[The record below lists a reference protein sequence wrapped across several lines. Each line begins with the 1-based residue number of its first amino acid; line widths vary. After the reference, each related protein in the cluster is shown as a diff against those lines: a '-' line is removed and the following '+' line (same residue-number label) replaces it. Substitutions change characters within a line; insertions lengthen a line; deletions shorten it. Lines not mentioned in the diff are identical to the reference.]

1 MTTEQVLKEAAGEL
15 SRILAARN
23 IVGEPLDLGDRVVIP
38 VTRFGLGFGAGGEY
52 MKDSD
57 SSGAGG
63 GGGIEP
69 VALLVVHK
77 DVKGPEGVQIFSLK
91 KENPVAQV
99 ITALSETVVP
109 QVIDLIK
116 NRDSEKDTG
125 KKTTEE

>member
-15 SRILAARN
+15 SRMISARN
-23 IVGEPLDLGDRVVIP
+23 VVGEPLDLGDRVVIP
-38 VTRFGLGFGAGGEY
+38 VTRFGVGFGAGGE
-52 MKDSD
+52 MVKDSD

-77 DVKGPEGVQIFSLK
+77 DVRGADGVQIFSLK

-99 ITALSETVVP
+99 ITALSETVIP
-109 QVIDLIK
+109 QVVDLIK
-116 NRDSEKDTG
+116 SKDSDKDTE

>member
-52 MKDSD
+52 EKDSD

-77 DVKGPEGVQIFSLK
+77 DVKGPDGVQIFSLK

-109 QVIDLIK
+109 QVVDLIK

>member
-15 SRILAARN
+15 SRIFAARN

-38 VTRFGLGFGAGGEY
+38 ITRFGLGFGAGGEAV
-52 MKDSD
+52 KDSD
-57 SSGAGG
+57 ASGAGG
-63 GGGIEP
+63 AGGIEP

-77 DVKGPEGVQIFSLK
+77 DVKGPDGVQIFSLK

-109 QVIDLIK
+109 QVVDLIK
-116 NRDSEKDTG
+116 NRESEKDTG